1 MALRSQ
7 EDFFHVQVAE
17 ALKILLSMNL
27 FFSLVKS
34 PLTQSVGQSQLKFAI
49 FTFTLN
55 CSLFTFFDIVH
66 IQSHVFVAEDSGL

>member
-27 FFSLVKS
+27 FFSLVTS
-34 PLTQSVGQSQLKFAI
+34 PLTQSVGRSKLK

-55 CSLFTFFDIVH
+55 CSSLTFSDIVH
-66 IQSHVFVAEDSGL
+66 IHSHVFLAEDSGL